1 MPTSHPSMSLLALS
15 KASFLCPGHPDTADG
30 SSSFCITRQTM
41 PSNTGNCLSLPSL
54 SQSSA
59 PHLSQSCSDGEGM
72 SLSPGAT
79 GLEGGSAGSW
89 ILRVIEG
96 RRWGWVSRGSIPQEG
111 AGRAQVITGLRRAC
125 GSNLREEQRERDKG
139 LILAQIQHPH
149 PKLAH
154 QSWYLRERVR
164 AGVLHLLLPAPE
176 LSFFGLGSRLSSARQ
191 LSRSAA

>member
-111 AGRAQVITGLRRAC
+111 AGRAEESLWLQPERGAERKGQGAHPCPDTTSSSQTG
-125 GSNLREEQRERDKG
+125 S
-139 LILAQIQHPH
+139 
-149 PKLAH
+149 PKLVSEGEG
-154 QSWYLRERVR
+154 QGW
-164 AGVLHLLLPAPE
+164 GVALAA
-176 LSFFGLGSRLSSARQ
+176 SST
-191 LSRSAA
+191 